1 MIALCVDGLEDWPG
15 ATCSGC
21 SAHAPRPPHSQPHR
35 GSWCQTTT
43 QSYKANTSREVKPEQ
58 RLQAQQSAAETQ
70 KILGPL
76 SDWVKTF
83 QIAIWILS
91 QNGYVSRK
99 KNALVVQLELI
110 IIQVH
115 GNVGSTYSS
124 IGNNNI
130 SNIIQVSF
138 NVILCILVQY
148 SDWLVC
154 RHESWQKSVLELF
167 GLNSSGSKAHCDLG
181 GLFGTMTECFSHN
194 CQFHLGQGGH
204 ENFTPAPFS
213 LPHSTIKDL

>member
-1 MIALCVDGLEDWPG
+1 MIALCGDGLEDWPG

-21 SAHAPRPPHSQPHR
+21 SVRAPRPPHSQPHQ
-35 GSWCQTTT
+35 GSRCQTTT
-43 QSYKANTSREVKPEQ
+43 QSYKANTSQEVKPEQ
-58 RLQAQQSAAETQ
+58 LLQAQQSAAETQ
-70 KILGPL
+70 KILSPL
-76 SDWVKTF
+76 SDWAKTF

-99 KNALVVQLELI
+99 KMLWPYSQELI

-130 SNIIQVSF
+130 SNIIQVSL

-148 SDWLVC
+148 SEWLVC
-154 RHESWQKSVLELF
+154 RHESWQKSQCWNFLVSTALDQRW
-167 GLNSSGSKAHCDLG
+167 DLG
-181 GLFGTMTECFSHN
+181 GLFGTIFGTMTECFSHN
-194 CQFHLGQGGH
+194 CQFHLGEGGH
-204 ENFTPAPFS
+204 ENFTPPHFLS
-213 LPHSTIKDL
+213 LIQW